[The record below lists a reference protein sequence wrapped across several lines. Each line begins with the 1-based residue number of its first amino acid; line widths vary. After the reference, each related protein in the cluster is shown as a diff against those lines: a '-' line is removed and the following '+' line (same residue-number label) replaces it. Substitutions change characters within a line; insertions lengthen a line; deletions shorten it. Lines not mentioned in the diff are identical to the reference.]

1 MVAKTS
7 KEFVEGKELKVYEH
21 DSKKQL
27 TAEEK
32 KERRTARLKKVKKW
46 LVYGA
51 VTILSAAA
59 VLLGQGGIKIELN
72 FNRDKDS
79 KEKPISIGLD
89 NLDLLKKVFGVE
101 RIKGVKISKEEKKK
115 QASTIDF
122 MVAAKRMNLALA
134 K

>member
-27 TAEEK
+27 SAEEK
-32 KERRTARLKKVKKW
+32 KERRAARLKKIKKW
-46 LVYGA
+46 IIYGA

-59 VLLGQGGIKIELN
+59 VLIGQGGIKIELN

-79 KEKPISIGLD
+79 NEKPISIGLD

-101 RIKGVKISKEEKKK
+101 RIKGAKASKADKKK
-115 QASTIDF
+115 DASTADF
-122 MVAAKRMNLALA
+122 MLAAKRMNYAFA

>member
-27 TAEEK
+27 SAEEK
-32 KERRTARLKKVKKW
+32 KERRAARLKKIKKW
-46 LVYGA
+46 IIYGA

-59 VLLGQGGIKIELN
+59 VLIGQGGIKIELN

-101 RIKGVKISKEEKKK
+101 RIKGAKASKADKKK
-115 QASTIDF
+115 DASTADF
-122 MVAAKRMNLALA
+122 MLAAKRMNYAFA